1 LHIPIDKK
9 ILTLPDLPYTI
20 SYIIR
25 KRQQVDNLME
35 LPKEKRPP
43 ELTIWYGTTED
54 IEIWLDRVMGT
65 KEENNT
71 IMISEDEIER

>member
-1 LHIPIDKK
+1 
-9 ILTLPDLPYTI
+9 
-20 SYIIR
+20 
-25 KRQQVDNLME
+25 ME